1 MKKGLITALIVII
14 FDQITKHFVLH
25 FFMNTPMPYKV
36 NDFFNLVL
44 AWNRGVSFSMFHS
57 NSSIT
62 PWILIFVSLSI
73 CFMIF
78 SWMKK
83 ETNHKITTCFGLILG
98 GALGNITDRVLY
110 TAVIDFI
117 DIHYKNHH
125 WPAFNIADSAICI
138 GACIILI
145 HSLFFTKNKENKD

>member
-1 MKKGLITALIVII
+1 MKKGLFTALIVLII
-14 FDQITKHFVLH
+14 DQITKHFILH
-25 FFMNTPMPYKV
+25 FFMRHPIPYKV
-36 NDFFNLVL
+36 NDFFNYVL

-62 PWILIFVSLSI
+62 PWILVLVSLTI
-73 CFMIF
+73 CFLIF

-83 ETNHKITTCFGLILG
+83 ETNHKIIVCFGLILG

-117 DIHYKNHH
+117 DIHYKTHH
-125 WPAFNIADSAICI
+125 WPAFNVADSAICI
-138 GACIILI
+138 GACIVLI
-145 HSLFFTKNKENKD
+145 HNLFFTKTEKNKD